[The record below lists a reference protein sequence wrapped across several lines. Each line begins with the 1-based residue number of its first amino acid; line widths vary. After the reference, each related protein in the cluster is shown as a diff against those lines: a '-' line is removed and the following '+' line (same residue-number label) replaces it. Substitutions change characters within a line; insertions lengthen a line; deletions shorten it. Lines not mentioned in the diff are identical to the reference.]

1 MKSIQQKN
9 HNLYGLNNIFTELT
23 NLFDSGNLPNKIMLS
38 GPKGTGKC
46 TISYHLINYIFSKN
60 EEYNYDLL
68 NNEINKNN
76 RSFKLIENGSH
87 PNFFLIDL
95 LEDKKNIEISQI
107 RKMIEYTTKSSFDNC
122 PKIIL
127 IDNVEKLNQKSINA
141 LLKIIEEPNTNVYF
155 ILIHD
160 SSKKILKTLKSRCII
175 FKINLSSSESIEITN
190 KILNNNVLDLINT
203 DLLNYYYTPG
213 NYINLINFSE
223 TNNIELK
230 DYDLNSFLSYLI
242 DQKHYK
248 TNNFIKYFILTII
261 ELYFLKK
268 INISSNKNIIIRF
281 YSNFIDKNYQT
292 KLFNLDTESLFMDFK
307 TRLLNE

>member
-127 IDNVEKLNQKSINA
+127 IDNVEKLNQNSINA

-248 TNNFIKYFILTII
+248 TNNFIKYFILNII

>member
-1 MKSIQQKN
+1 MKSTQQKN

-127 IDNVEKLNQKSINA
+127 IDNVEKLNQNSINA

-160 SSKKILKTLKSRCII
+160 SNKKILKTLKSRCII

-190 KILNNNVLDLINT
+190 KILNNNVLDLINA

-268 INISSNKNIIIRF
+268 INISINKNIIIRF
-281 YSNFIDKNYQT
+281 YSNFIDKNC
-292 KLFNLDTESLFMDFK
+292 E
-307 TRLLNE
+307 

>member
-127 IDNVEKLNQKSINA
+127 IDNVEKLNQNSINA

-223 TNNIELK
+223 FLK
-230 DYDLNSFLSYLI
+230 SLKFALLPSIFFESNLI
-242 DQKHYK
+242 D
-248 TNNFIKYFILTII
+248 FSR
-261 ELYFLKK
+261 
-268 INISSNKNIIIRF
+268 SSF
-281 YSNFIDKNYQT
+281 G
-292 KLFNLDTESLFMDFK
+292 
-307 TRLLNE
+307 

>member
-127 IDNVEKLNQKSINA
+127 IDNVEKLNQNSINA

>member
-1 MKSIQQKN
+1 MKSTQQKN

-127 IDNVEKLNQKSINA
+127 IDNVEKLNQNSINA

-160 SSKKILKTLKSRCII
+160 SNKKILKTLKSRCII

-190 KILNNNVLDLINT
+190 KILNNNVLDLINA

-268 INISSNKNIIIRF
+268 INISINKNIIIRF